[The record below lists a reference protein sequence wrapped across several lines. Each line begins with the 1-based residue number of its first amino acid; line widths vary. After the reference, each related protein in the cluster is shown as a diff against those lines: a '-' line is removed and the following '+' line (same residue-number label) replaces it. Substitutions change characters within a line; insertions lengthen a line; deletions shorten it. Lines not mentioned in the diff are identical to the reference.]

1 MSTAL
6 AMCSVVALFALA
18 ADQYSQISSTDELA
32 SKDAVNQLKSM
43 LQKQAAMDKEEAGLF
58 ATLTTK
64 QKAAVH
70 KAAAAKKATVTVQA
84 PKARCVL
91 SFLFFQ
97 MGFSANRLLLRQ
109 DLILGE
115 NAIPELAPDALS
127 NRLNRLGWCFSCNHQ
142 RLFEI
147 LRDISCLLFCLLAFF

>member
-1 MSTAL
+1 
-6 AMCSVVALFALA
+6 MCLVVALFALA

-64 QKAAVH
+64 RKAAVH
-70 KAAAAKKATVTVQA
+70 TAAAAKKATVTVQA

-91 SFLFFQ
+91 LFLFFQ
-97 MGFSANRLLLRQ
+97 MGFSANRLLLTQ

-115 NAIPELAPDALS
+115 NAIPDLAPDALS
-127 NRLNRLGWCFSCNHQ
+127 SRLNRLGWRFP
-142 RLFEI
+142 
-147 LRDISCLLFCLLAFF
+147 